1 MIDFDKEITRDII
14 DQLPLKSFEG
24 EIVVV
29 SDLFF
34 LDKVVSEISKS
45 KVLGFDTETRPVF
58 KKGEKRNISLLQLY
72 DGNRAYLFRINK
84 IGFAEQLREI
94 LQNENIIKAGAAVHD
109 DLKGLRKLR
118 PFNPKGFVDL
128 QTIAKQLQIN
138 DLSVR
143 KLAARI
149 LEIKISKRQQLSNW
163 DNDILEASQ
172 IRYAATDAWIC
183 YLLYFELKKM
193 QEELVKNSNITT
205 NKNRFNTTT
214 NEQ

>member
-1 MIDFDKEITRDII
+1 MSFPTHHFDE
-14 DQLPLKSFEG
+14 
-24 EIVVV
+24 VVN
-29 SDLFF
+29 
-34 LDKVVSEISKS
+34 EISKS

-58 KKGEKRNISLLQLY
+58 KKARNEISACCNFTMETGLICLESTKWIC
-72 DGNRAYLFRINK
+72 RTVK
-84 IGFAEQLREI
+84 EI
-94 LQNENIIKAGAAVHD
+94 LQNKDIIKAGAAVHD
-109 DLKGLRKLR
+109 DIKGLRKLSS
-118 PFNPKGFVDL
+118 FNPQGFVDL
-128 QTIAKQLQIN
+128 QKVANQFHIN
-138 DLSVR
+138 GISVR

-193 QEELVKNSNITT
+193 QEELGKNSNITT
-205 NKNRFNTTT
+205 NKNRFNTTS